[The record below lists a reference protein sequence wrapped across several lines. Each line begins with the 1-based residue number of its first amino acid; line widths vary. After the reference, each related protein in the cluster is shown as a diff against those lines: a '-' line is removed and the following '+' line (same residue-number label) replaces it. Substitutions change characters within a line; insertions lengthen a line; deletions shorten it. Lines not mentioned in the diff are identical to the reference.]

1 LHATTALLC
10 VSVLDD
16 FCHNSVRK
24 LLAISENETKLLIFV
39 DIQKLSK

>member
-16 FCHNSVRK
+16 FATILCASC
-24 LLAISENETKLLIFV
+24 
-39 DIQKLSK
+39 